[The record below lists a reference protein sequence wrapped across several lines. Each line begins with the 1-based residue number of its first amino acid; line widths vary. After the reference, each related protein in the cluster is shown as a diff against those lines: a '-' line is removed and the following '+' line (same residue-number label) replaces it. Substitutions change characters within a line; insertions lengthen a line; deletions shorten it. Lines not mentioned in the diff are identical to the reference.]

1 MKRLVLFAAVLAATF
16 TPLSAR
22 AEVRAEFHQ
31 VYPLEAGGRVA
42 VRNINGSIQV
52 AAWERNEVKVDA
64 VKSGRSQQ
72 DLDEARIVVDASAS
86 SVDIRTK
93 YPEHENHQHA
103 ASVEYTITVPRG
115 ASLDRIEAVN
125 GNVTIEGVA
134 GAVRVNSVNGKVD
147 VRRAEGDVEASTV
160 NGRVEAAFERL
171 SSHRISLN
179 TVNGG
184 ILLALPQGRRCAPQG
199 QHGSRRHFERFRP
212 DRAARRLRTGQQPRY
227 HHRLGGRGRE
237 TRHRQR
243 RHQPH
248 APVSAPSSARN
259 RPATRR
265 ASYCAA
271 ARRPA
276 SPSRFRSSASW

>member
-1 MKRLVLFAAVLAATF
+1 MKRLVLFAAVLAAAF

-31 VYPLEAGGRVA
+31 VYPLQAGGRVA

-184 ILLALPQGRRCAPQG
+184 ILLALPKDAGAHLKASTV
-199 QHGSRRHFERFRP
+199 HGDISSDFDLTVRHAGFGP
-212 DRAARRLRTGQQPRY
+212 GSNLDTTIGS
-227 HHRLGGRGRE
+227 GGADVKLATVNGGI
-237 TRHRQR
+237 
-243 RHQPH
+243 
-248 APVSAPSSARN
+248 N
-259 RPATRR
+259 LTRR
-265 ASYCAA
+265 
-271 ARRPA
+271 
-276 SPSRFRSSASW
+276 